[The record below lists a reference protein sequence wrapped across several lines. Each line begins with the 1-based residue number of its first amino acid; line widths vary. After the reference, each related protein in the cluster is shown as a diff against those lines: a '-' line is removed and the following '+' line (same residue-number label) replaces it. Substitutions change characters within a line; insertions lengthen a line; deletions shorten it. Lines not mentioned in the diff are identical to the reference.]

1 MTVLR
6 RCADKIAAYP
16 AGRRG
21 IFPCTTSVSHTSSVE
36 RVRQYYRN
44 NQILYTLFWTERRA
58 LSMNVGLWTPGTRT
72 RVEALENQNALI
84 AELLEPTPGDRLL
97 EAGCGTGG
105 SSIWLSQRFGS
116 QVCGITLCERQAALA
131 ARYARARGV
140 AGRVRFAAADFTC
153 SAFCEQSFTG
163 IFASESVCHAER
175 KELFIAE
182 TYRLLRPG
190 GRLVVI
196 DAFLTGAPL
205 GDRERHLLADWCE
218 GWAVAGL
225 VSVDA
230 FDTALRAAGFVQV
243 GFRDLTSHI
252 VPSARRVFVWGA
264 VGTPLFRALRAVGLA
279 SQSQVGHA
287 VACLRLVSL
296 VNRNVCRFGVFSAR
310 KPGPS
315 IGLRKE

>member
-1 MTVLR
+1 MFR
-6 RCADKIAAYP
+6 SPRH
-16 AGRRG
+16 
-21 IFPCTTSVSHTSSVE
+21 PCPTHPPSNAFA
-36 RVRQYYRN
+36 RYYRD
-44 NQILYTLFWTERRA
+44 NQFLYTLFWTERRA
-58 LSMNVGLWTPGTRT
+58 LSMNVGLWTPSTRT
-72 RVEALENQNALI
+72 RVEALENQNKLV

-116 QVCGITLCERQAALA
+116 QVCGITLCERQAAIA

-140 AGRVRFAAADFTC
+140 ADRVRFTVADFTC
-153 SAFCEQSFTG
+153 CAFRDQSFTG

-182 TYRLLRPG
+182 TFRLLRPG

-196 DAFLTGAPL
+196 DAFLTGTRL
-205 GDRERHLLADWCE
+205 DDREQELLAEWCE
-218 GWAVAGL
+218 GWAVPGL
-225 VSVDA
+225 ASANA
-230 FDTALRAAGFVQV
+230 FDAALRAAGFERVES
-243 GFRDLTSHI
+243 RDLTSYI

-264 VGTPLFRALRAVGLA
+264 VGAPVFRALRAVGLA

-287 VACLRLVSL
+287 VACRRVVSL
-296 VNRNVCRFGVFSAR
+296 VNRNVCRFGVFVAR

-315 IGLRKE
+315 IGDRDDQPQRARKGSAAENDNH